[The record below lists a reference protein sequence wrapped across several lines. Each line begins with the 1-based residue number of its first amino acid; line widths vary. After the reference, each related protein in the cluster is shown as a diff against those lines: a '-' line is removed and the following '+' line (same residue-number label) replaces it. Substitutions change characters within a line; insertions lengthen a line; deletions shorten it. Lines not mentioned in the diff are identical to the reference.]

1 MLRNLYFNQI
11 ILINITIWKRQ
22 NSIEI
27 EDFASKTIKSFQN
40 VVFGDDIVTIEDYT
54 PELLLFAQK
63 YFIKPLISK
72 SAKYLGKTLTQENVF
87 GVCKIAHL
95 IDQENLL
102 QKASEFL
109 KQNMEKM
116 LNTEDWKNFEK
127 SHPDCMVRIYRLMFA
142 KKE

>member
-40 VVFGDDIVTIEDYT
+40 VVFGDDLVTIEDW
-54 PELLLFAQK
+54 K
-63 YFIKPLISK
+63 
-72 SAKYLGKTLTQENVF
+72 
-87 GVCKIAHL
+87 KI
-95 IDQENLL
+95 
-102 QKASEFL
+102 
-109 KQNMEKM
+109 
-116 LNTEDWKNFEK
+116 EK